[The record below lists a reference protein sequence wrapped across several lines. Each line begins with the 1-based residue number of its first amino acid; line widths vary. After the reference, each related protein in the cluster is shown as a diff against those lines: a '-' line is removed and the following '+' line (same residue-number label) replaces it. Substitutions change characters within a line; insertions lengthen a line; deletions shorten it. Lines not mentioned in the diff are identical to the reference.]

1 MHFKSNKNYNQ
12 SKDDFKD
19 RCMQTLGDE
28 ILLDDT
34 SLLVSETDAKGI
46 IVYADETFVQ
56 YSGYSLEEL
65 IGKPHNMIRHPDMPK
80 AAFKELWTTVKSGNV
95 WQGFV
100 KNRTKNGK
108 YYWVYA
114 TVFPFGKDHY
124 LSVRKMA
131 SRDEVETYSELYAT
145 MRASEGSK

>member
-1 MHFKSNKNYNQ
+1 
-12 SKDDFKD
+12 
-19 RCMQTLGDE
+19 MQTLGDE
-28 ILLDDT
+28 ILLGDT

-131 SRDEVETYSELYAT
+131 SRDEVETYSKLYAT
-145 MRASEGSK
+145 MRASEGQK

>member
-1 MHFKSNKNYNQ
+1 
-12 SKDDFKD
+12 
-19 RCMQTLGDE
+19 MQTLGDE
-28 ILLDDT
+28 ILLDET
-34 SLLVSETDAKGI
+34 SLLVSETDAKGV
-46 IVYADETFVQ
+46 IVYADETFVKFSQ
-56 YSGYSLEEL
+56 YSLEEL

-80 AAFKELWTTVKSGNV
+80 VAFKEMWETIKQGNV

-114 TVFPFGKDHY
+114 TIFPFGKDHY

-131 SRDEVETYSELYAT
+131 SRAEVEKYTNVYAQ
-145 MRASEGSK
+145 MRASEGR

>member
-1 MHFKSNKNYNQ
+1 MDV
-12 SKDDFKD
+12 KDT
-19 RCMQTLGDE
+19 RMQTLGDE
-28 ILLDDT
+28 ILLDET

-46 IVYADETFVQ
+46 IVYADETFVR
-56 YSGYSLEEL
+56 YSEYALEEL
-65 IGKPHNMIRHPDMPK
+65 IGRPHNMIRHPDMPK
-80 AAFKELWTTVKSGNV
+80 AAFKELWATVKSGNV

-100 KNRTKNGK
+100 KNRTKKGR

-131 SRDEVETYSELYAT
+131 SRDEVEKYTQLYAS
-145 MRASEGSK
+145 MRASEGK